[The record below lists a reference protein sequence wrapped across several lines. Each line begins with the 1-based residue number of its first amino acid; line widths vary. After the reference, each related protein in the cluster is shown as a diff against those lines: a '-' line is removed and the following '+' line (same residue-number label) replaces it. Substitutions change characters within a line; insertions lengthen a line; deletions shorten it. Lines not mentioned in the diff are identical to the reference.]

1 MGKIWDVLTNKQ
13 PGAIGIGAM
22 IVFIAMVLVAGIAA
36 AVFIQTAGTIEVQ
49 AVKTGTETRNEV
61 STGIRVVDIGG
72 KANTANTY
80 ITNITMTVKGRA
92 GSGDINLNR
101 TVIEISDGSIKVLL
115 SYNSSDATHF
125 NSSLDADGQVFG
137 TSNWTQ
143 SSSQF
148 GIIILEDVDGSCT
161 QSSPV
166 INRGD
171 SVMLTIS
178 AQACFSGLDRREDV
192 HGVILPEV
200 GSPGIFAFRTPSL
213 YSDTVYDLW

>member
-36 AVFIQTAGTIEVQ
+36 AVFIQTANTIEVQ

-72 KANTANTY
+72 HVSSDN
-80 ITNITMTVKGRA
+80 ITNVTITIKGRA
-92 GSGDINLNR
+92 GAGDINLAR
-101 TVIEISDGSIKVLL
+101 TVVQISDGSTKVLL
-115 SYNSSDATHF
+115 KYYPTDAGHF
-125 NSSLDADGQVFG
+125 NSTLDEDGQVFG
-137 TSNWTQ
+137 TSNWSQ
-143 SSSQF
+143 NASQF
-148 GIIILEDVDGSCT
+148 GIIVLEDVDGSLT
-161 QSSPV
+161 QTSPV

-171 SVMLTIS
+171 SIMLTIS
-178 AQACFSGLDRREDV
+178 TEACFGGLGRRQDIN
-192 HGVILPEV
+192 GIILPEV

-213 YSDTVYDLW
+213 FSDAVYDLW